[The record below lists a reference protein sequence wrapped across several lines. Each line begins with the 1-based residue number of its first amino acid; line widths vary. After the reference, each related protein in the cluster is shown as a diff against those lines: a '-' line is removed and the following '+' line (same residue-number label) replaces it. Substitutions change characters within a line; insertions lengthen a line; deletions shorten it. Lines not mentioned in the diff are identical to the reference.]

1 MRDLEGRVAV
11 VTGGA
16 SGIGRGMALAF
27 AEAGMELAIVDID
40 EPGLRAVTEEV
51 EGLGRRC
58 LPFRVDLARR
68 NEVEAL
74 AEKVW
79 SELGGAHLLC
89 NNAGVTTF
97 GMMCDGIPDRDW
109 DWVLAVN
116 LQGVVHGLQA
126 FLPRMRELPG
136 EKHVV
141 NTASIAG
148 ISPGVFVGP
157 YAASKHAV
165 VGLSETLRVE
175 GAAHGISCSVL
186 CPSAVD
192 TGIAR
197 ADRNRQAEFGGPMG
211 ADNEA
216 ITAFVASGLAPER
229 VGRMVRQAVI
239 DDQPFIFTHADT
251 RELVDARYE
260 RMQQSFAWADHW
272 REDNPE
278 KDRLPSEDEHH

>member
-1 MRDLEGRVAV
+1 VRDLAGCVAV

-16 SGIGRGMALAF
+16 SGIGRGMVLAF
-27 AEAGMELAIVDID
+27 AEAGMDVVIADID
-40 EPGLRAVTEEV
+40 EDAGQRVAKEV
-51 EGLGRRC
+51 EALGQRC
-58 LPFRVDLARR
+58 LPQRVDLVKR

-74 AEKVW
+74 AERVW
-79 SELGGAHLLC
+79 SDLGGAHLLC

-116 LQGVVHGLQA
+116 LHGVVNGLQA

-148 ISPGVFVGP
+148 IAPAAFVGP

-165 VGLSETLRVE
+165 VGLSETLREE

-186 CPSAVD
+186 CPNAVD
-192 TGIAR
+192 TGIVD
-197 ADRNRQAEFGGPMG
+197 ADRNRQAEFGGPTG
-211 ADNEA
+211 AGNEMIA
-216 ITAFVASGLAPER
+216 SFVASGLAPTR

-239 DDQPFIFTHADT
+239 DDLPFIFTHADT
-251 RELVDARYE
+251 RALVDSRYE
-260 RMQQSFAWADHW
+260 RMKECFGWADRW
-272 REDNPE
+272 REANPE
-278 KDRLPSEDEHH
+278 HEA

>member
-1 MRDLEGRVAV
+1 MRDLSGRVAV

-27 AEAGMELAIVDID
+27 AEAGMHVVIADINESLAQSV
-40 EPGLRAVTEEV
+40 AEEV
-51 EGLGRRC
+51 EALGSRA
-58 LPFRVDLARR
+58 LAQRVDVVKH
-68 NEVEAL
+68 NEVDAL

-79 SELGGAHLLC
+79 NDLGGAHLLC

-97 GMMCDGIPDRDW
+97 GLLCDGIPKRDW

-116 LQGVVHGLQA
+116 LQGVVNGIQA
-126 FLPRMRELPG
+126 FVPRMRELEG

-165 VGLSETLRVE
+165 VGLSETLREE
-175 GAAHGISCSVL
+175 GAAHGISCSAL
-186 CPSAVD
+186 CPNAVD
-192 TGIAR
+192 TGIAD
-197 ADRNRQAEFGGPMG
+197 ADRNRQVEFGGPTG
-211 ADNEA
+211 AGNEMVA
-216 ITAFVASGLAPER
+216 TFVAAGLAPLQ

-239 DDQPFIFTHADT
+239 DDLPFIFTHADT
-251 RELVDARYE
+251 RELVDARYQ
-260 RMQQSFAWADHW
+260 RMQECFAWSDRW
-272 REDNPE
+272 RADNP
-278 KDRLPSEDEHH
+278 DNTD